1 MTATVPLNS
10 LLIPDPHPT
19 RSDAVKNR
27 ALLLETAAA
36 LFASQGVDAVSMT
49 AIAEAAGVG
58 KGTLYRHFEN
68 KTELCQ
74 ALLDVDQRGLQE
86 RTLLRLREM
95 PDALDNL
102 RWFLGE
108 ALGFVERNAQFL
120 CVSTGVVES
129 LQQPAHWWWRQTI
142 RGLLMQLGAA
152 GNLDYLA
159 DTLYVLL
166 DVHTVYFL
174 RQVRGYSFEQVRGGL
189 LDAVE
194 RLVLP

>member
-1 MTATVPLNS
+1 MNITVPLNS
-10 LLIPDPHPT
+10 LLISEPHPT

-27 ALLLETAAA
+27 ALLLETAAR
-36 LFASQGVDAVSMT
+36 LFAEQGVDAVSMT
-49 AIAEAAGVG
+49 SIAEAAGVG

-68 KTELCQ
+68 KMELCQ
-74 ALLDVDQRGLQE
+74 ALLDTDQRGLQD
-86 RTLLRLREM
+86 RTLTRLRVN

-102 RWFLGE
+102 RWFMSE
-108 ALGFVERNAQFL
+108 ALAFVERNARLL

-142 RGLLMQLGAA
+142 RGLLVQVGAV
-152 GNLDYLA
+152 GDLDYLA

-174 RQVRGYSFEQVRGGL
+174 REVRGYSLDQVRTGL
-189 LDAVE
+189 LESVNK
-194 RLVLP
+194 LTQS